1 MEEQQADLAQ
11 RRLAV
16 AVGTPNRLTKLAELG
31 ALRLD
36 RLRLIAVD
44 VHLDAKQRCK
54 AFAGPLRLLRGA
66 CSPGLQRRCLPCA
79 SMDRLAG

>member
-1 MEEQQADLAQ
+1 MPQACKVGKLFAKHFKVEEQRAELAQ

-16 AVGTPNRLTKLAELG
+16 AVGTPNRLTKLADLG

-44 VHLDAKQRCK
+44 VHLDAKQRCE
-54 AFAGPLRLLRGA
+54 P
-66 CSPGLQRRCLPCA
+66 
-79 SMDRLAG
+79 